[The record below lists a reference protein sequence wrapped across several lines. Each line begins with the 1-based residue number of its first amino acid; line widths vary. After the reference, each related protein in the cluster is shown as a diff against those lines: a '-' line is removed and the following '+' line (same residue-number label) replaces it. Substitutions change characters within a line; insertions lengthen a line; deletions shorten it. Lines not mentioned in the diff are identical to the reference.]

1 MLLLGIMF
9 LLVVCG
15 VEWTVLS
22 GKVYIAIMDSHLI
35 EIGKSDQLHAA
46 LDSVSLPWW
55 WDLPLLV
62 TSLYVIFLRGF
73 MGIPEV
79 RHRYLKAGEG
89 LDNGKS
95 IADSGSEKI
104 PTQLAG
110 LKEQIGALEQRVT
123 DLTATSDRAKD
134 ELEKQFQNYK
144 VEVAAKGSK
153 ASPAKVESAI
163 ANVASSNTD
172 VRDKLVAALQGLEY
186 GVLKKIVACQ
196 TIVER

>member
-1 MLLLGIMF
+1 
-9 LLVVCG
+9 
-15 VEWTVLS
+15 
-22 GKVYIAIMDSHLI
+22 
-35 EIGKSDQLHAA
+35 
-46 LDSVSLPWW
+46 
-55 WDLPLLV
+55 
-62 TSLYVIFLRGF
+62 

-95 IADSGSEKI
+95 IANSGSEKI

-153 ASPAKVESAI
+153 ASPAKVRI
-163 ANVASSNTD
+163 CD
-172 VRDKLVAALQGLEY
+172 CQRC
-186 GVLKKIVACQ
+186 LKQ
-196 TIVER
+196 H